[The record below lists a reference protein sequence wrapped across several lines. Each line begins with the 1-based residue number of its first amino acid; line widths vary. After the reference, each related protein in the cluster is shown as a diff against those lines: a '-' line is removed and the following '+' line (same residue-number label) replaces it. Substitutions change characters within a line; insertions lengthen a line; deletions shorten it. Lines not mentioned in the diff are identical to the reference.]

1 MTKINTLVLILV
13 FTVSLA
19 ANSSLLGTYYF
30 GSDDYFQFDKSI
42 ADWFAT
48 RGIWR
53 IVGIPLPGWLVSR
66 DVYAFALIAAHAI
79 GGYFFFLVARRG
91 FGSVAYALFLTIII
105 MVFPWGYEALVS
117 ASAASYVFASCLL
130 WVILW
135 ALLYLRA
142 DQRQIYVCAA
152 GLLFASF
159 LCLLIHEAVFF
170 SLCVAGFIVWM
181 RPDFR
186 RDWKSAAAVSLAPL
200 VGALLWGVINELTKP
215 AEAVLLAERVPILDV
230 THFRLRSTLS
240 PLFYQY
246 RSLEVFDVWTND
258 ILRNYAVS
266 TIQSPN
272 LILALLALC
281 AVPFLVG
288 AIKCA
293 ARAESIDTLRQQKIQ
308 INPIAFLIWMVL
320 VCEGAAFI
328 YALAGGYSPNPR
340 RRYIILP
347 MVIMS
352 AAAAIWLIWR
362 PQRTG
367 TFWPRGSSIGISAI
381 CIFGCLTS
389 LLVISIY
396 KMEGKRIYLLADLIV
411 QNTISDSFHPDWNP
425 DLETIWPSSSANPRD
440 GIDRALDARG
450 YKRVLLTPQ
459 STKRAKWSMEE
470 QRWYCCSGAE
480 TVAAVYAES
489 DSLSGQQIKNR
500 ECPGRC

>member
-30 GSDDYFQFDKSI
+30 AGDDYFQFDKSI
-42 ADWFAT
+42 TDWFAT

-91 FGSVAYALFLTIII
+91 FGSVAYALFLTIIV
-105 MVFPWGYEALVS
+105 MAFPWGFEALVW
-117 ASAASYVFASCLL
+117 ASAAAYVFASCLL

-135 ALLYLRA
+135 ALLSLRA
-142 DQRQIYVCAA
+142 DQRQIYLRAA

-170 SLCVAGFIVWM
+170 SLCVAGFVVWM

-200 VGALLWGVINELTKP
+200 VGALLWGVIYELTKP
-215 AEAVLLAERVPILDV
+215 AVPIHTVAHL
-230 THFRLRSTLS
+230 HLRSALGV
-240 PLFYQY
+240 LFYQY
-246 RSLEVFDVWTND
+246 RSLDVFDVWTND
-258 ILRNYAVS
+258 LLRNYAIS

-288 AIKCA
+288 AIMRA
-293 ARAESIDTLRQQKIQ
+293 ARVESVDTVRQQKTQ
-308 INPIAFLIWMVL
+308 IKPIAFLIWMVL
-320 VCEGAAFI
+320 VCEGGAFI
-328 YALAGGYSPNPR
+328 YVLAGGYPANPR
-340 RRYIILP
+340 NSYIIMP
-347 MVIMS
+347 MVVMS
-352 AAAAIWLIWR
+352 AAAAVWLIWGL
-362 PQRTG
+362 QRTR
-367 TFWPRGSSIGISAI
+367 TFWPRGSSVAISAI

-389 LLVISIY
+389 LLVISVY
-396 KMEGKRIYLLADLIV
+396 KMEMKRVYLLADLIV
-411 QNTISDSFHPDWNP
+411 QNTISDSFHPDGNP
-425 DLETIWPSSSANPRD
+425 DLKTIWPSSYYDPQDAL
-440 GIDRALDARG
+440 DRALDARKS
-450 YKRVLLTPQ
+450 KRVLLTPQ
-459 STKRAKWSMEE
+459 STKRATWSTEE
-470 QRWYCCSGAE
+470 QRWFCCIVADTVGA
-480 TVAAVYAES
+480 VSAE
-489 DSLSGQQIKNR
+489 R
-500 ECPGRC
+500 AH

>member
-1 MTKINTLVLILV
+1 MTKINILVLILV

-19 ANSSLLGTYYF
+19 ANSSLLATYYF
-30 GSDDYFQFDKSI
+30 AGDDYFQFDKSI

-91 FGSVAYALFLTIII
+91 FGSVAYALLLTIIV
-105 MVFPWGYEALVS
+105 MAFPWGYEALVW
-117 ASAASYVFASCLL
+117 ASAAAYVFASCLL

-135 ALLYLRA
+135 ALLSLRA
-142 DQRQIYVCAA
+142 DQRQIYVRAA

-170 SLCVAGFIVWM
+170 SLCVAGFVVWM
-181 RPDFR
+181 RPDFW

-200 VGALLWGVINELTKP
+200 VGALLWGVIFELTKP
-215 AEAVLLAERVPILDV
+215 AVPIYDIV
-230 THFRLRSTLS
+230 THLRPRSALGA
-240 PLFYQY
+240 LFYQY

-258 ILRNYAVS
+258 LLRNYAIS

-288 AIKCA
+288 AIMRA
-293 ARAESIDTLRQQKIQ
+293 ARVESVDTVRQQKTQ
-308 INPIAFLIWMVL
+308 IKPIAFLIWMVL

-328 YALAGGYSPNPR
+328 YALAGGYSPDAR
-340 RRYIILP
+340 KRYIIMP

-352 AAAAIWLIWR
+352 AAAAIWLIWG
-362 PQRTG
+362 PQRTR
-367 TFWPRGSSIGISAI
+367 TFWPRGSSVAISAI

-396 KMEGKRIYLLADLIV
+396 KMEIKRVYLLADLIV
-411 QNTISDSFHPDWNP
+411 QNTISDSFQPDWRP
-425 DLETIWPSSSANPRD
+425 DLKTIWRSSHIDQQNAL
-440 GIDRALDARG
+440 DRALDARG
-450 YKRVLLTPQ
+450 YKSVLLTPQ
-459 STKRAKWSMEE
+459 STKRVTWSMEE
-470 QRWYCCSGAE
+470 QRWYCCSVAE
-480 TVAAVYAES
+480 TDGVRSPLKANI
-489 DSLSGQQIKNR
+489 DR
-500 ECPGRC
+500 

>member
-1 MTKINTLVLILV
+1 MGVSGFRMTKINTLVLILV

-30 GSDDYFQFDKSI
+30 AGDDYFQFDKSI
-42 ADWFAT
+42 TDWFAT

-66 DVYAFALIAAHAI
+66 DLYALALIAAHAI

-91 FGSVAYALFLTIII
+91 FGSVAYALFLTIIV
-105 MVFPWGYEALVS
+105 MAFPWGYEALAW
-117 ASAASYVFASCLL
+117 ASAAAYVFASCLL

-135 ALLYLRA
+135 ALLSLRA
-142 DQRQIYVCAA
+142 DQRQIYLRAA

-170 SLCVAGFIVWM
+170 SLCVAGFVVWM
-181 RPDFR
+181 KPDFW

-200 VGALLWGVINELTKP
+200 VGALLWGVIYELTKP
-215 AEAVLLAERVPILDV
+215 AVPIYSV
-230 THFRLRSTLS
+230 THLNLRSALS
-240 PLFYQY
+240 ALFYQY

-258 ILRNYAVS
+258 LLRNYAIS
-266 TIQSPN
+266 TIKSPN

-288 AIKCA
+288 AIMRA
-293 ARAESIDTLRQQKIQ
+293 ARVESVDTLRQQKTQ
-308 INPIAFLIWMVL
+308 IKPIAFLIWMVL

-328 YALAGGYSPNPR
+328 YVLAGGYGPVVRN
-340 RRYIILP
+340 RYVIMP

-352 AAAAIWLIWR
+352 AAGAIYLMWG
-362 PQRTG
+362 PQRTR
-367 TFWPRGSSIGISAI
+367 TFWLRGSSVAISAI

-389 LLVISIY
+389 LLVISIHQ
-396 KMEGKRIYLLADLIV
+396 MERKRIYLLADWIV
-411 QNTISDSFHPDWNP
+411 QNKISDGFHPDWNP
-425 DLETIWPSSSANPRD
+425 DLKAIWPLSNIDPQDAL
-440 GIDRALDARG
+440 DRALDARE

-459 STKRAKWSMEE
+459 STKRATWSMEE
-470 QRWYCCSGAE
+470 QRWFCC
-480 TVAAVYAES
+480 TVADTVGAVSAES
-489 DSLSGQQIKNR
+489 AH
-500 ECPGRC
+500 

>member
-30 GSDDYFQFDKSI
+30 AGDDYFQFDKSI

-91 FGSVAYALFLTIII
+91 FGSLAYALLLTIIV
-105 MVFPWGYEALVS
+105 MAFPWGYEALVW
-117 ASAASYVFASCLL
+117 ASAAAYVFASCLL

-135 ALLYLRA
+135 ALLSLRA
-142 DQRQIYVCAA
+142 DQRQIYVRAV
-152 GLLFASF
+152 GLVFASF

-170 SLCVAGFIVWM
+170 SLCVAGFVVWM

-200 VGALLWGVINELTKP
+200 VGALLWGVIFELTKP
-215 AEAVLLAERVPILDV
+215 AVPIYDIV
-230 THFRLRSTLS
+230 THLRLRSALS
-240 PLFYQY
+240 ALFYQY
-246 RSLEVFDVWTND
+246 HTLAVFDVWTND
-258 ILRNYAVS
+258 LLRNYAIS

-288 AIKCA
+288 AIMRA
-293 ARAESIDTLRQQKIQ
+293 ARVESVDTVRQQKTQ
-308 INPIAFLIWMVL
+308 IKPIAFLIWMVL

-328 YALAGGYSPNPR
+328 FVLAVGYGATAR
-340 RRYIILP
+340 ARYIILP

-352 AAAAIWLIWR
+352 AAAAIWLMWG
-362 PQRTG
+362 PQRAG
-367 TFWPRGSSIGISAI
+367 TFWPRGSSVAISAI

-389 LLVISIY
+389 LLVISFY
-396 KMEGKRIYLLADLIV
+396 KMEIKRVYLLADLIV
-411 QNTISDSFHPDWNP
+411 KNTISDS
-425 DLETIWPSSSANPRD
+425 LTIWPSSPIIDQQHAL
-440 GIDRALDARG
+440 DRALDARG

-459 STKRAKWSMEE
+459 STKRATWSMEE
-470 QRWYCCSGAE
+470 QRWYCCTAAE
-480 TVAAVYAES
+480 TVGAFPAEA
-489 DSLSGQQIKNR
+489 
-500 ECPGRC
+500 EH

>member
-19 ANSSLLGTYYF
+19 ANSSLLATYYF
-30 GSDDYFQFDKSI
+30 AGDDYFQFDKSI

-91 FGSVAYALFLTIII
+91 FGSVAYALLLTIIV
-105 MVFPWGYEALVS
+105 MAFPWGYEALIW
-117 ASAASYVFASCLL
+117 ASAAAYVFASCLL

-135 ALLYLRA
+135 ALLSLRA
-142 DQRQIYVCAA
+142 DQRQIYLRAA

-170 SLCVAGFIVWM
+170 SLCVAGFVVWM
-181 RPDFR
+181 RPDFW

-200 VGALLWGVINELTKP
+200 VGALLWGVIYELTKP
-215 AEAVLLAERVPILDV
+215 AVPIYSV
-230 THFRLRSTLS
+230 TDLRLRSALS
-240 PLFYQY
+240 ALFYQY

-258 ILRNYAVS
+258 LLRNYAIS
-266 TIQSPN
+266 IIQSPN

-288 AIKCA
+288 AIMRA
-293 ARAESIDTLRQQKIQ
+293 ARVESVDTVRQQKTQ
-308 INPIAFLIWMVL
+308 IKPIAFLIWMVL

-328 YALAGGYSPNPR
+328 YALAGGYSSDPR
-340 RRYIILP
+340 KRYIIMP

-352 AAAAIWLIWR
+352 AAAAIWLIWG
-362 PQRTG
+362 PQRTRA
-367 TFWPRGSSIGISAI
+367 FWPRGSSVAISAI

-389 LLVISIY
+389 LLTISIY
-396 KMEGKRIYLLADLIV
+396 KMEIKRIYLLADLIV
-411 QNTISDSFHPDWNP
+411 QNTISDSFQSDWS
-425 DLETIWPSSSANPRD
+425 LKTIWPSSSIDPQDAL
-440 GIDRALDARG
+440 DRALDARG
-450 YKRVLLTPQ
+450 YKSLLLTPQ
-459 STKRAKWSMEE
+459 STKRATWSMEE
-470 QRWYCCSGAE
+470 QRWYCCTVEEA
-480 TVAAVYAES
+480 VAAGSAEA
-489 DSLSGQQIKNR
+489 
-500 ECPGRC
+500 GRPLLF